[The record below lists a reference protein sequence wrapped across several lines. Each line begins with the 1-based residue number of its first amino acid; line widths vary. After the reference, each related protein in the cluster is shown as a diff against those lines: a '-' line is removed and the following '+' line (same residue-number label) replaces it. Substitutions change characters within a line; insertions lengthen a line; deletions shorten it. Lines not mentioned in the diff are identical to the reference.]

1 MQNYYAVIM
10 AGGVGSRFWPLSKEV
25 LPKQFLD
32 LLGTGE
38 TLLQKTYARLQKLVP
53 EQNIFIL
60 TNDQY
65 NELVKEELP
74 QITDRQL
81 VLEPEMRNTAPC
93 ILLSALKIKKEN
105 PNATMIIAPSD
116 HWIEGEEDFA
126 KDILLG
132 FQTCSEQDLLLT
144 LGIPPT
150 QPHTGYGYIKYAR
163 DSSSPVKEVKRFTE
177 KPDYYAAQSFYDS
190 GNYLWNSGMFLGKA
204 DTLIK
209 TYKTYLPEMAD
220 LFTKGW
226 DALNTKKE
234 SSFLDKHYKE
244 AENISIDYGVMEKAE
259 NVVVLPA
266 SFAWNDLGSWG
277 SLYDKLP
284 KDKDH
289 NVIVN
294 TNTYLE
300 DSKGNI
306 IHTPKG
312 RIVVMKDLNDFIVVE
327 NEEVLLIYP
336 KDKEQGIK
344 EIRKKVQRK
353 FGKELG

>member
-1 MQNYYAVIM
+1 MQDYYAVIM

-38 TLLQKTYARLQKLVP
+38 TLLQKTYNRLHKLVP
-53 EQNIFIL
+53 EKNIFIL

-65 NELVKEELP
+65 DKLVKEELP

-105 PNATMIIAPSD
+105 PNATIIIAPSD
-116 HWIEGEEDFA
+116 HWIEEEEKFA
-126 KDILLG
+126 RDIQQG
-132 FQTCSEQDLLLT
+132 FTACSQKNLLLT

-150 QPHTGYGYIKYAR
+150 QPHTGYGYIKYKR
-163 DSSSPVKEVKRFTE
+163 DSTTLIKGVKRFTE
-177 KPDYYAAQSFYDS
+177 KPDYYTAQSFYES
-190 GNYLWNSGMFLGKA
+190 GDYLWNSGMFMGKA
-204 DTLIK
+204 QTLID
-209 TYKTYLPEMAD
+209 TYTTYLPDMAA
-220 LFTKGW
+220 LFIKGW
-226 DALNTKKE
+226 ETLNTENEKD
-234 SSFLDKHYKE
+234 FLLEHYKE
-244 AENISIDYGVMEKAE
+244 AENISIDYGIMEKAD
-259 NVVVLPA
+259 NVAVLPA
-266 SFAWNDLGSWG
+266 SFIWNDLGSWG

-284 KDKDH
+284 KDRDH

-294 TNTYLE
+294 TDTYAE

-312 RIVVMKDLNDFIVVE
+312 RVVVMKDLNDYIVVE
-327 NEEVLLIYP
+327 NDEVLLIYP

-344 EIRKKVQRK
+344 EIRRKVQIK